1 MKATN
6 RGAAEPAAFH
16 KVDICSKAGKEVIM
30 NYEVLKNEN
39 AVKASTEKCEGQ
51 CVCLVVMEGEA

>member
-1 MKATN
+1 
-6 RGAAEPAAFH
+6 
-16 KVDICSKAGKEVIM
+16 M